1 MEKKSNPNRARQF
14 LPFNSLRGYYDLV
27 RKQEIVKAKR
37 KVLADEE
44 ANILSDKLNHI
55 KRGMLVKIKYY
66 KDYGYID
73 IEGMVANI
81 DYVFHKITIVSEVI
95 DFDDMI
101 SIESD
106 ELAKLDLSK
115 DF

>member
-27 RKQEIVKAKR
+27 RKQEIIKAKK

-44 ANILSDKLNHI
+44 AAIISDKLNML

-66 KDYGYID
+66 KDYGYIE

-81 DYVFHKITIVSEVI
+81 DSIFHKITIVKEI
-95 DFDDMI
+95 INFDDII
-101 SIESD
+101 SID
-106 ELAKLDLSK
+106 IY
-115 DF
+115 

>member
-27 RKQEIVKAKR
+27 RKQEIIKAKK

-44 ANILSDKLNHI
+44 AAIISDKLNML

-66 KDYGYID
+66 KDYGYIE

-81 DYVFHKITIVSEVI
+81 DQVYHKITIVSQII
-95 DFDDMI
+95 DFNDI
-101 SIESD
+101 INIESE
-106 ELAKLDLSK
+106 ELNKLDLSK

>member
-1 MEKKSNPNRARQF
+1 MEKRKPDRARQF

-27 RKQEIVKAKR
+27 RKQEIIKTPK

-44 ANILSDKLNHI
+44 ADILSNKLNML

-66 KDYGYID
+66 KEYGYTY
-73 IEGMVANI
+73 IEGMIANI
-81 DYVFHKITIVSEVI
+81 DLVYHKITIVSQII
-95 DFDDMI
+95 DFNDIID
-101 SIESD
+101 IES
-106 ELAKLDLSK
+106 EEINKLDLSK